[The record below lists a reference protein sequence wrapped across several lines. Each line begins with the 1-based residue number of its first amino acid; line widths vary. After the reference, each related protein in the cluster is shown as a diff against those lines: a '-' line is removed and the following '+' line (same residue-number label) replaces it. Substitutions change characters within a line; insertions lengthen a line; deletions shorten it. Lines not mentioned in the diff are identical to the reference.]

1 MFPAGVC
8 GTWMLLE
15 HGAGCAFHIVF
26 AIVSSALVQRD
37 VVGCGI
43 SSSGWEG
50 VHHCHAQHAWPAAAA
65 STALQR
71 PITAALGPCAWLVAA
86 APSISTRFA

>member
-43 SSSGWEG
+43 SSSGW
-50 VHHCHAQHAWPAAAA
+50 
-65 STALQR
+65 
-71 PITAALGPCAWLVAA
+71 
-86 APSISTRFA
+86 